1 MGRQCGEGY
10 PDGRLM
16 WLLEVQRGL
25 FPEEV
30 VKGLVSSYERLLH
43 TLCSEPA
50 NWGEKVPE
58 LLPEGATPRPR
69 SSAAPPRAGGGRGG
83 HHRRRAN
90 RGARRHGGGGGACG
104 DG

>member
-1 MGRQCGEGY
+1 MKEY

-30 VKGLVSSYERLLH
+30 VRGLVSSYERLLH

-50 NWGEKVPE
+50 SWGEKVAE
-58 LLPEGATPRPR
+58 LFPGAQRPRPP
-69 SSAAPPRAGGGRGG
+69 SNARAS
-83 HHRRRAN
+83 RRR
-90 RGARRHGGGGGACG
+90 RWR
-104 DG
+104 